1 MIEWADKVFVF
12 FSTGISVASIDVES
26 INMVNCKTEARILKI

>member
-12 FSTGISVASIDVES
+12 STGIAVASIDVES
-26 INMVNCKTEARILKI
+26 IDKVN